1 MKIIRSLMASSA
13 ILLTASLAGAMEITR
28 TDGWFETAIVQWKDV
43 AGTKL
48 YEVYID
54 GEGLDNVKADDELI
68 RLYPAYWRVDIPGLK
83 AGTYT
88 VTVKALDG
96 SGDTIDSATTES
108 ITVKPYIREG
118 FAFRDAVPGAYNM
131 DGTPK
136 EDARVLYITPD
147 NVNTVEMSTI
157 TSDKGKESTANG
169 LSAIL
174 KNYNKGYDKRPL
186 IIRFIGCIRNV
197 DGLKGGN
204 ALEFTGANFD
214 KRATEN
220 VTLEGIGDDAT
231 AYGFGF
237 YTKRCRGIE
246 IRNVGVMLFPDD
258 GISVENDNRN
268 LWFHHCDFFYG
279 MPGKDADQSKGDG
292 TIDMKYNSSDITV
305 DHNHFFDSGKCTFA
319 GGATEDGAIYFT
331 YHHIWFDHAD
341 SRCPRLCHAT
351 THIYN
356 NYFDANATMC
366 LLSTE
371 NTSAFVE
378 ANYYR
383 NCPSPMEINMQGTN
397 KKRWPDGTQD
407 GGMNKGYNNLYEGSY
422 ELITQHDNPTDFD
435 VYVVADRDEQIPS
448 TVASLKGGNTYDNF
462 DTAPEMYSYAADDP
476 ADVPSKVMAEAGRCD
491 GGDFKWVFNHSSDDT
506 NTSVDPDLKAALQN
520 YDSSLVAIGGSSAA
534 NHTTA
539 IFTPADETLPASQ
552 QFYDLTGRSLT
563 STSDLPAGV
572 YIVRSGDTTKKIL
585 VK

>member
-1 MKIIRSLMASSA
+1 MKNIRSLIAA
-13 ILLTASLAGAMEITR
+13 ASLLASPALLGAIEITR
-28 TDGWFETAIVQWKDV
+28 ADGWFETAIVRWNSV
-43 AGTKL
+43 PGTAH
-48 YEVYID
+48 YEVFIS
-54 GEGLDNVKADDELI
+54 GEGLDNSKVDDELI
-68 RLYPAYWRVDIPGLK
+68 RLYPGHWRVDIPGLK
-83 AGTYT
+83 AGEYS
-88 VTVKALDG
+88 VTVKAVDA
-96 SGDTIDSATTES
+96 SGNTVDSSTSSS
-108 ITVKPYIREG
+108 IPVRAYPREG
-118 FAFRDAVPGAYNM
+118 FAFRDRVPGAYNM

-136 EDARVLYITPD
+136 ENARILYITPD

-157 TSDKGKESTANG
+157 TNDKGSESTGVG

-186 IIRFIGCIRNV
+186 IIRFIGCIKDVN
-197 DGLKGGN
+197 GLKGGN
-204 ALEFTGANFD
+204 AVEFTGANFD

-220 VTLEGIGDDAT
+220 VTVEGIGDDAV

-237 YTKRCRGIE
+237 YTKRCKGIE
-246 IRNVGVMLFPDD
+246 IRNIGVMLFPDD

-319 GGATEDGAIYFT
+319 GGATESGPIYFT
-331 YHHIWFDHAD
+331 YHHNWFDHAD

-407 GGMNKGYNNLYEGSY
+407 GGMNKGFNNLYEGTY
-422 ELITQHDNPTDFD
+422 QLITQHDDPTDFD
-435 VYVVADRDEQIPS
+435 VYVVDHRDEQLPS
-448 TVASLKGGNTYDNF
+448 TVMSLKGGNVYDNF
-462 DTAPEMYSYAADDP
+462 DTAADMYAYIPDEP
-476 ADVPSKVMAEAGRCD
+476 ADVPAKVMADAGRCE
-491 GGDFKWVFNHSSDDT
+491 GGDFKWKFDNATDDAKT
-506 NTSVDPDLKAALQN
+506 AVDTDLKAALVN
-520 YDSSLVAIGGSSAA
+520 YRSSLISIGGDASADNTSA
-534 NHTTA
+534 SAVIAQDPFSATGQLYDISGRRLNTT
-539 IFTPADETLPASQ
+539 DH
-552 QFYDLTGRSLT
+552 
-563 STSDLPAGV
+563 LPAGV
-572 YIVRSGDTTKKIL
+572 YLMRNGNKVSKIL
-585 VK
+585 VR